1 MKPHSPPEHTHV
13 DTQRPGQRVS
23 EPLVRRADGAG
34 EKAEADLHGA
44 AGWPG
49 AQPCPSPSNRK
60 AVCVSPATAHAA
72 PVGASCAP
80 RAGHRGREPGLLLPS
95 LPFQGVQPP
104 RCPLPQSPPLSGP
117 RLPPPGPWDQAPH
130 GLAGAGRQP
139 APPRPAPTAALPKRS
154 PERGMTSGPRKA
166 RSVCTAWSK
175 WPVELQREASSSASR
190 RRCGESP
197 SGRRGLPSLR

>member
-130 GLAGAGRQP
+130 GAGRGGEAARP
-139 APPRPAPTAALPKRS
+139 TPPRPHCRLAQK
-154 PERGMTSGPRKA
+154 EPRA
-166 RSVCTAWSK
+166 GHDVRPQEGAV
-175 WPVELQREASSSASR
+175 
-190 RRCGESP
+190 
-197 SGRRGLPSLR
+197 GLHSLE